1 MSQEGRNAGQEQRP
15 VLGRRSANLCGM
27 STFASRT
34 FLVLCDMH
42 CGHPGG
48 GPDPKLDGSRLGVRL
63 QGPSQAPRVDRERGA
78 HSWRHPQPQHLRGGE
93 ERRGRRPE
101 GQGCGAGR
109 GPRRARTPPRGAD
122 TPASGEPEGCDPGE
136 GSPLTMP
143 LRELTVRGTELEGK
157 GCGGRARGSARRGF
171 ASVLSVA
178 AEAEAGGGPRLL
190 PSPVILCFSN
200 LGLYCKRCLCF
211 LSSLSA
217 YRNFS

>member
-1 MSQEGRNAGQEQRP
+1 MWPPWRGPRPEAGWQPPRCEAAGA
-15 VLGRRSANLCGM
+15 VA
-27 STFASRT
+27 
-34 FLVLCDMH
+34 
-42 CGHPGG
+42 
-48 GPDPKLDGSRLGVRL
+48 GPESG
-63 QGPSQAPRVDRERGA
+63 QGERG
-78 HSWRHPQPQHLRGGE
+78 PQLAASAAAAPPRGRGE

-157 GCGGRARGSARRGF
+157 GCSGRARGSARRGF